1 MSNFNKDDMP
11 GMNKMKFKKKEKK
24 NSNPAGQ
31 VTYWF
36 FMLTLFYFIIRYSV
50 GTEGTQGLVWM
61 IIYYL
66 LLVLVMFNFNSKI
79 IEEKCYG
86 NKNLSLAVFATLVP
100 WITIFVTL
108 NIILTI
114 LPGWKAPFSNTLGYL
129 VANLAGLN
137 SVVNEL
143 FEPPGTKNNSKGEMY
158 MSGPVAMAVERIY
171 GNKALI
177 VNEIT
182 PGNFESFF
190 SSMNEL
196 FKSKYKVKGSDDQL
210 RIKKKLKGLI
220 ILKDMVAE
228 WLWYVLTGILTAS
241 VSTNYILSQNCNLSV
256 KELEQRARDIQNQR
270 ENDESMKRNYV
281 SSE

>member
-1 MSNFNKDDMP
+1 MSDFNKDDAP
-11 GMNKMKFKKKEKK
+11 GMNEIKYKKKKE
-24 NSNPAGQ
+24 SANPSGQ

-79 IEEKCYG
+79 IEDKCYG

-100 WITIFVTL
+100 WITIFTTL
-108 NIILTI
+108 NIILSI
-114 LPGWKAPFSNTLGYL
+114 LPGWKSPFSNTLGYL

-137 SVVNEL
+137 SVINDL
-143 FEPPGTKNNSKGEMY
+143 FEPPGTKKTNKDEAY
-158 MSGPVAMAVERIY
+158 LSGPVAMAVERIY

-182 PGNFESFF
+182 PDNFESFF

-196 FKSKYKVKGSDDQL
+196 FKKEYQVKGSDAQL

-228 WLWYVLTGILTAS
+228 WLWYVLTGVLTAS

-256 KELEQRARDIQNQR
+256 KELEQRSRNVQEER
-270 ENDESMKRNYV
+270 EKNESMKRNYV
-281 SSE
+281 SS

>member
-1 MSNFNKDDMP
+1 MPEFNKDDMP
-11 GMNKMKFKKKEKK
+11 GLNKVNVKKKEEKK
-24 NSNPAGQ
+24 SNPSGQ

-50 GTEGTQGLVWM
+50 GTEGSQGLVWM

-86 NKNLSLAVFATLVP
+86 NSNFSLAVWATLVP

-108 NIILTI
+108 NIVLTI

-137 SVVNEL
+137 SVINEL
-143 FEPPGTKNNSKGEMY
+143 FEPPGTKKKNPNEAY
-158 MSGPVAMAVERIY
+158 MSGPVAMAIERIY

-182 PGNFESFF
+182 PDNFESFF

-196 FKSKYKVKGSDDQL
+196 FKSEYQVKGSDKQIT
-210 RIKKKLKGLI
+210 IKNKLKGLI

-256 KELEQRARDIQNQR
+256 KELEQRAQTIQTQR
-270 ENDESMKRNYV
+270 EADESIKRNYV